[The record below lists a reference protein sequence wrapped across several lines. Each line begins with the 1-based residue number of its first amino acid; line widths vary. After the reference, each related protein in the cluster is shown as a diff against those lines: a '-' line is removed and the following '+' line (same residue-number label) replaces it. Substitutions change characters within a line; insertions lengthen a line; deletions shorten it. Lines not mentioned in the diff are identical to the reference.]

1 MDEAAEASLEGGD
14 VMQVRP
20 DHPHIYH
27 TMDSNWSQAVHE
39 AVLIKLRTIAYNKLD
54 YVADQLFYMC
64 RYIAY

>member
-1 MDEAAEASLEGGD
+1 
-14 VMQVRP
+14 MQVRP

-64 RYIAY
+64 RYAICHLCIFLSPVSVQ